1 MSHFSNPAIA
11 GFNPDPSVVLADG
24 LYYLA
29 TSTFEYL
36 PGIALYSSTDLTSWI
51 PIGHVITR
59 AEQADLSMVRT
70 PGGVWAPTIRH
81 HDGTFFVI
89 VSIMF
94 GSRGCVVYSADS
106 PTGPWS
112 KGVEI
117 PAVDG
122 YDPDLAWDDEGVA
135 HVTFAKMGAGIQ
147 QLTVDLTTGRALEA
161 ARPMWSG
168 TGLHAPESPHL
179 YKHGEYWY
187 LLIAEGGTER
197 GHAVSIARGSSARG
211 PFVADTANPI
221 LSARSTDCPIQNTGH
236 ADLASTPDGG
246 IALVLLGVRPLGFTR
261 SFSPLGRETFI
272 TDAKWVDGW
281 IRPSLP
287 VLHPPASADTEHFDL
302 SDPEALHDPG
312 WIGARR
318 HPRDIIATPVTGR
331 SLVLTGDGS
340 TLKDPSPTFVGRRQV
355 NLNATVSTRVN
366 ASAGRGG
373 LAARHSEA
381 HWFAVEAEGNGT
393 KTRLTARAALAGI
406 DTEWHGELDGND
418 IELRIESSSPGA
430 DPAAMAALVVGG
442 DRIRLLASNGHDEI
456 QLAEL
461 DGPLLVL

>member
-1 MSHFSNPAIA
+1 MSPFSNPAIA
-11 GFNPDPSVVLADG
+11 GFNPDPSVVLVDG
-24 LYYLA
+24 VYYLA

-36 PGIALYSSTDLTSWI
+36 PGIALYSSTDLSSWT

-59 AEQADLSMVRT
+59 GEQADLSKVRT

-106 PTGPWS
+106 PRGPWS
-112 KGVEI
+112 EGVEI
-117 PAVDG
+117 PDVDG
-122 YDPDLAWDDEGVA
+122 YDPDLAWDDDGVA
-135 HVTFAKMGAGIQ
+135 YVTFAKMGAGIQ
-147 QLTVDLTTGRALEA
+147 QVTVDLTTGQALEA

-197 GHAVSIARGSSARG
+197 GHAVSIARGSSPRG

-236 ADLASTPDGG
+236 ADLVSTPDGG
-246 IALVLLGVRPLGFTR
+246 IALVFLGVRPLGFTR
-261 SFSPLGRETFI
+261 SFSPLGRETFV

-281 IRPSLP
+281 IRPGAP
-287 VLHPPASADTEHFDL
+287 VLQLPDTEHTERFDF
-302 SDPEALHDPG
+302 SDTEAMHDPG
-312 WIGARR
+312 WIGVRR
-318 HPRDIIATPVTGR
+318 HPRDIIAAPHSCR
-331 SLVLTGDGS
+331 SLVLQGEGR
-340 TLKDPSPTFVGRRQV
+340 TLQHHSPTFVGRRQV
-355 NLNATVSTRVN
+355 NLSASVSTRVN
-366 ASAGRGG
+366 ASQGRGG
-373 LAARHSEA
+373 LAARHSES

-393 KTRLTARAALAGI
+393 KTRVTARAALAGI

-418 IELRIESSSPGA
+418 IELRIESTNTKVKVVRLRWPG
-430 DPAAMAALVVGG
+430 
-442 DRIRLLASNGHDEI
+442 
-456 QLAEL
+456 
-461 DGPLLVL
+461 